1 MYVVVLFDTWVKL
14 SFPLLTL
21 LLLLLFF
28 CVFMTDDVVQIH
40 FVAIFYK
47 PRTKCALK
55 PPYSKNCKKWMG
67 LPIRETVI
75 EASVLAPDWLPVS
88 TRMRYFAI

>member
-1 MYVVVLFDTWVKL
+1 MLWFSLIL
-14 SFPLLTL
+14 SFVNVVAVVII
-21 LLLLLFF
+21 F

-40 FVAIFYK
+40 FVATFYK

>member
-1 MYVVVLFDTWVKL
+1 MLWFSLIL
-14 SFPLLTL
+14 SFVNVVAVVII
-21 LLLLLFF
+21 F

-88 TRMRYFAI
+88 TRMRYDAI

>member
-1 MYVVVLFDTWVKL
+1 MLWFSLIL
-14 SFPLLTL
+14 SFVNVVAVVII
-21 LLLLLFF
+21 F

>member
-1 MYVVVLFDTWVKL
+1 MLWFSLIL
-14 SFPLLTL
+14 SFVNVVAVVII
-21 LLLLLFF
+21 F

-55 PPYSKNCKKWMG
+55 PSYSKNCKKWMG

-75 EASVLAPDWLPVS
+75 EASVLAPDWFPVS
-88 TRMRYFAI
+88 TRMRYDAI

>member
-1 MYVVVLFDTWVKL
+1 MLWFSLIL
-14 SFPLLTL
+14 SFVNVVAVVII
-21 LLLLLFF
+21 F
-28 CVFMTDDVVQIH
+28 CVFMTDDV
-40 FVAIFYK
+40 VAIFYK

-55 PPYSKNCKKWMG
+55 SPYSKNCKKWMG

-88 TRMRYFAI
+88 TRMRYDAI